1 MSTHEHATD
10 ILKWADRINAEKGS
24 FNFDTDF
31 ITSVLEKYKKYEK
44 FTDKQASAIDNIY
57 TRFKVA
63 DYLVAS
69 N

>member
-1 MSTHEHATD
+1 MATLEHAND
-10 ILKWADRINAEKGS
+10 ILKWAGRINAEEGS
-24 FNFDTDF
+24 FNFNTDF

-63 DYLVAS
+63 DYLATS